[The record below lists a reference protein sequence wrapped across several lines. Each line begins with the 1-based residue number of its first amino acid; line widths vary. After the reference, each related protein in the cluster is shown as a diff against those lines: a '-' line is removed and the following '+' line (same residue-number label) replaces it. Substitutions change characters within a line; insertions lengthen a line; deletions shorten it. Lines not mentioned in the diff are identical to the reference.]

1 MPEMSRGF
9 ELIFCM
15 VIENQESLMLFNNSG
30 MGVVKIVDSVLGQVL
45 LKPAVSKEWIYELS

>member
-1 MPEMSRGF
+1 MSRGF

-15 VIENQESLMLFNNSG
+15 LMENQESFMLFNNSR

-45 LKPAVSKEWIYELS
+45 LKPAVSKE

>member
-1 MPEMSRGF
+1 MSRGF

-15 VIENQESLMLFNNSG
+15 VMENQESLMLFNNSG

-45 LKPAVSKEWIYELS
+45 PKPAVSKE